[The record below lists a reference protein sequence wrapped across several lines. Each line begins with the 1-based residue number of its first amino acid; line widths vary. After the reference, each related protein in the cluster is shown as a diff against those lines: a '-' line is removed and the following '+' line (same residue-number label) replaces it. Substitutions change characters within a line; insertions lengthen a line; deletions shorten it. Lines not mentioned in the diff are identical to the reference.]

1 MALQKLPRRGLW
13 VLCGADGAP
22 LPYREMLD
30 TLHRIY
36 QRAGVAVP
44 VSEDGTTM
52 PWHSLRHTFGTEC
65 AKRGVPIPTLRDLM
79 GHTDVKTT
87 LRYVTVTSEDR
98 RSAIRRAFGAE
109 RATGGQQDSAY

>member
-1 MALQKLPRRGLW
+1 MA
-13 VLCGADGAP
+13 
-22 LPYREMLD
+22 YREMLD
-30 TLHRIY
+30 TLHRIH

-52 PWHSLRHTFGTEC
+52 PWDSLGHVRHGV
-65 AKRGVPIPTLRDLM
+65 RGVPIPTLRDLM

-98 RSAIRRAFGAE
+98 RRAIQRAFGAE

>member
-1 MALQKLPRRGLW
+1 
-13 VLCGADGAP
+13 
-22 LPYREMLD
+22 MLD

-36 QRAGVAVP
+36 QRAGVAVS

-98 RSAIRRAFGAE
+98 RIAIQRAFGAE
-109 RATGGQQDSAY
+109 RATGGQQDQGR

>member
-1 MALQKLPRRGLW
+1 
-13 VLCGADGAP
+13 
-22 LPYREMLD
+22 
-30 TLHRIY
+30 
-36 QRAGVAVP
+36 
-44 VSEDGTTM
+44 
-52 PWHSLRHTFGTEC
+52 
-65 AKRGVPIPTLRDLM
+65 M